1 MGHYKPYKRIAER
14 TSETPQEWLKRC
26 AEMGK
31 LVRTWSDRQD
41 LVVYGGEDT
50 ASGKAVAAFYAD
62 SAEIEVNVGK
72 VFRGA
77 NPEFVGSL
85 LETANQLDNPEAIG
99 ILFHEACHAKH
110 SANWD
115 MGKLQ
120 AQDPAVARAFMLL
133 EEARIETRGVLE
145 NPDMAKFLKLSSL
158 NFVLEGVTEASV
170 RGMSEVWAT
179 AQTLALTV
187 GRIRVGIISKHD
199 IAGVVETIEEVLGK
213 ELFDNLS
220 KVVFDFQGISPN
232 QMNKGI
238 ELSTKWVELL
248 READPEGE
256 GDQSSEGGEAGES
269 GEGEAGGA
277 GELSEL
283 GEALAEMIAESQEL
297 MESLA
302 ERMREIEEQKSEA
315 EQRRETAQ
323 NRAERKATARQVF
336 DKNHDRVGGFTN
348 SKITESRKPTPEER
362 IMAVSLGQA
371 LDKAKYRERSSTEFY
386 SNEPTGRLSVRKAIQ
401 NKALE
406 ARGVMGTNPAWRKKS
421 RKHTDDPTLKLGI
434 MVDVSGS
441 MMNAMQAMGQTAWI
455 LSEAGRR
462 IQAKTA
468 MVYFGQSVFPTLRV
482 GERLDSVNVYSAHDS
497 TEEFG
502 KAWDS
507 LDGALGLTEIDG
519 VRMLVIVSDGQ
530 YRPDQF
536 DLAIRALREC
546 KASGVTALLVTPTGT
561 YSGRARELISTAGWG
576 ELITGIPDG
585 EIPNAIAK
593 AVTASMKTLAR
604 M

>member
-1 MGHYKPYKRIAER
+1 MGHYKPYKRTTER
-14 TSETPQEWLKRC
+14 TSETPEEWLKRC

-31 LVRTWSDRQD
+31 LVRNWSARQD

-120 AQDPAVARAFMLL
+120 EQDPAVAQAFMLL
-133 EEARIETRGVLE
+133 EEARIETRGVVE

-158 NFVLEGVTEASV
+158 NFVLENVTEASV

-179 AQTLALTV
+179 AYTLALTV
-187 GRIRVGIISKHD
+187 GRIKVGIISKHD

-220 KVVFDFQGISPN
+220 EIVYEFQSISPN

-256 GDQSSEGGEAGES
+256 GDQSAEGGEAGEA
-269 GEGEAGGA
+269 GEA
-277 GELSEL
+277 GELSEIA
-283 GEALAEMIAESQEL
+283 EALSEMIAESQEL
-297 MESLA
+297 MESFS

-323 NRAERKATARQVF
+323 NRAERKAIAKQVF
-336 DKNHDRVGGFTN
+336 DKNHDQTGGETN
-348 SKITESRKPTPEER
+348 SRITESRKPTPEER
-362 IMAVSLGQA
+362 IMAVSLGQS

-386 SNEPTGRLSVRKAIQ
+386 SSEPTGRLSVRKAIQ

-421 RKHTDDPTLKLGI
+421 RKHTDDPILKLGI
-434 MVDVSGS
+434 MVDISGS
-441 MMNAMQAMGQTAWI
+441 MRNAMEAMGQTAWI

-468 MVYFGQSVFPTLRV
+468 MVYFGQSVFPTLRT
-482 GERLDSVNVYSAHDS
+482 GERLDSVNVYSANDG

-546 KASGVTALLVTPTGT
+546 KASGVTALIVSPTGT
-561 YSGRARELISTAGWG
+561 YGGRARELISTAGWG
-576 ELITGIPDG
+576 ELIVGIPDS
-585 EIPNAIAK
+585 EIPSAIAK

>member
-1 MGHYKPYKRIAER
+1 MGHYKPYKRTTER
-14 TSETPQEWLKRC
+14 TSETPEEWLKRC

-31 LVRTWSDRQD
+31 LVRNWSARQD

-120 AQDPAVARAFMLL
+120 EQDPAVAQAFMLL
-133 EEARIETRGVLE
+133 EEARIETRGVVE

-158 NFVLEGVTEASV
+158 NFVLENVTEASV

-179 AQTLALTV
+179 AYTLALTV
-187 GRIRVGIISKHD
+187 GRIKVGIISKHD

-220 KVVFDFQGISPN
+220 EIVYEFQSISPN

-256 GDQSSEGGEAGES
+256 GDQSAEGGESGEAGE
-269 GEGEAGGA
+269 A
-277 GELSEL
+277 GELSEIA
-283 GEALAEMIAESQEL
+283 EALSEMIAESQEL
-297 MESLA
+297 MESFS

-323 NRAERKATARQVF
+323 NRAERKAIAKQVF
-336 DKNHDRVGGFTN
+336 DKNHDQTGGETN
-348 SKITESRKPTPEER
+348 SRITESRKPTPEER
-362 IMAVSLGQA
+362 IMAVSLGQS

-386 SNEPTGRLSVRKAIQ
+386 SSEPTGRLSVRKAIQ

-421 RKHTDDPTLKLGI
+421 RKHTDDPILKLGI
-434 MVDVSGS
+434 MVDISGS
-441 MMNAMQAMGQTAWI
+441 MRNAMEAMGQTAWI

-468 MVYFGQSVFPTLRV
+468 MVYFGQSVFPTLRT
-482 GERLDSVNVYSAHDS
+482 GERLDSVNVYSANDG

-546 KASGVTALLVTPTGT
+546 KASGVTALIVSPTGT
-561 YSGRARELISTAGWG
+561 YGGRARELISTAGWG
-576 ELITGIPDG
+576 ELIVGIPDS
-585 EIPNAIAK
+585 EIPSAIAK

>member
-1 MGHYKPYKRIAER
+1 MGHYKPYKRTTTR

-31 LVRTWSDRQD
+31 LVREWSDRND
-41 LVVYGGEDT
+41 LVVYGGEDS
-50 ASGKAVAAFYAD
+50 ANGQSVAAFFAD
-62 SAEIEVNVGK
+62 TAEIEVHVGK
-72 VFRGA
+72 VFKGA
-77 NPEFVGSL
+77 NPEFIGSL
-85 LETANQLDNPEAIG
+85 LEETNQLDNSEAIG

-120 AQDPAVARAFMLL
+120 DQDSAVRQAFMLL

-145 NPDMAKFLKLSSL
+145 NPDMTKFLKLSSL
-158 NFVLEGVTEASV
+158 NFVLENVTEASV
-170 RGMSEVWAT
+170 RGMGEVWAT

-187 GRIRVGIISKHD
+187 GRIKVGIISKSD
-199 IAGVVETIEEVLGK
+199 IAGVVETIEDVLGK

-220 KVVFDFQGISPN
+220 QVVYDFQGISPN

-238 ELSTKWVELL
+238 ELATKWVELL

-256 GDQSSEGGEAGES
+256 GDQSNEG
-269 GEGEAGGA
+269 GEGEAGEA
-277 GELSEL
+277 GEGTLSEL
-283 GEALAEMIAESQEL
+283 AEALAEMIAESQEA
-297 MESLA
+297 MENLA
-302 ERMREIEEQKSEA
+302 ERMREIEAQKSEA
-315 EQRRETAQ
+315 DQRRETASK
-323 NRAERKATARQVF
+323 RLERKHLAKVIF
-336 DKNHDRVGGFTN
+336 DKNHDKVGGGTN
-348 SKITESRKPTPEER
+348 SRLAESRKPTPEER
-362 IMAVSLGQA
+362 VMAVSLGQA
-371 LDKAKYRERSSTEFY
+371 LDKAKYRERSLTEFY
-386 SNEPTGRLSVRKAIQ
+386 SSEPTGRLSVRRAIQ

-406 ARGVMGTNPAWRKKS
+406 ARGVRDTNPAWRKKS

-434 MVDVSGS
+434 MVDISGS
-441 MMNAMQAMGQTAWI
+441 MTNAMQAMGQTAWI

-482 GERLDSVNVYSAHDS
+482 GERLDSVNVYSATDG

-507 LDGALGLTEIDG
+507 LDGALGLTEVDG
-519 VRMLVIVSDGQ
+519 IRMLVIVSDGQ
-530 YRPDQF
+530 YRPEQY

-546 KASGVTALLVTPTGT
+546 KASGVTALIVSPTGT
-561 YSGRARELISTAGWG
+561 YSGRASELIRTAGWG
-576 ELITGIPDG
+576 ELITGIPDS
-585 EIPNAIAK
+585 EIPSAIAK
-593 AVTASMKTLAR
+593 AVTASMKTLER

>member
-1 MGHYKPYKRIAER
+1 MGHYKPYKRTTER

-31 LVRTWSDRQD
+31 LVRNWSARQD

-120 AQDPAVARAFMLL
+120 EQDPAVAQAFMLL
-133 EEARIETRGVLE
+133 EEARIETRGVVE

-158 NFVLEGVTEASV
+158 NFVLENVTEASV

-179 AQTLALTV
+179 AYTLALTV
-187 GRIRVGIISKHD
+187 GRIKVGIISKHD

-220 KVVFDFQGISPN
+220 EIVYEFQSISPN

-256 GDQSSEGGEAGES
+256 GDQSAEGGESGEAGE
-269 GEGEAGGA
+269 A
-277 GELSEL
+277 GELSEIA
-283 GEALAEMIAESQEL
+283 EALSEMIAESQEL
-297 MESLA
+297 MESFS

-323 NRAERKATARQVF
+323 NRAERKAIAKQVF
-336 DKNHDRVGGFTN
+336 DKNHDQTGGETN
-348 SKITESRKPTPEER
+348 SRITESRKPTPEER
-362 IMAVSLGQA
+362 IMAVSLGQS

-386 SNEPTGRLSVRKAIQ
+386 SSEPTGRLSVRKAIQ

-421 RKHTDDPTLKLGI
+421 RKHTDDPILKLGI
-434 MVDVSGS
+434 MVDISGS
-441 MMNAMQAMGQTAWI
+441 MRNAMEAMGQTAWI

-468 MVYFGQSVFPTLRV
+468 MVYFGQSVFPTLRT
-482 GERLDSVNVYSAHDS
+482 GERLDSVNVYSANDG

-546 KASGVTALLVTPTGT
+546 KASGVTALIVSPTGT
-561 YSGRARELISTAGWG
+561 YGGRARELISTAGWG
-576 ELITGIPDG
+576 ELIVGIPDS
-585 EIPNAIAK
+585 EIPSAIAK